1 METMAKL
8 IDERLGVCTYFD
20 EASGTLF
27 QVDVVENHTVN
38 RMSNGTWPDFDSAK
52 SAWSQH
58 EVIWQ
63 QWWLRS
69 EV

>member
-1 METMAKL
+1 MAKL
-8 IDERLGVCTYFD
+8 ISDRLGVRTYFD

-27 QVDVVENHTVN
+27 QVDVVEDRTVN
-38 RMSNGTWPDFDSAK
+38 RTSNRSWPDFDCAK
-52 SAWSQH
+52 DAFSEH
-58 EVIWQ
+58 KVIWQ